1 MKPQQLE
8 HLIKEQHADAYRWAR
23 QCCNFQDALAQ
34 DVLQQVYLKILEGKA
49 VFNGHS
55 SVKTWLFSIIRY
67 TALEQVRKDFPLQR
81 LEEGMDVVMEETEES
96 QLNHE
101 QLMLRLPSQQREVLT
116 LVFYHGLTLEKT
128 AEVMGLHIG
137 TVRTHYDR
145 AKKSLKS
152 WILEKKANE

>member
-1 MKPQQLE
+1 MKPKQLE
-8 HLIKEQHADAYRWAR
+8 KLIKEQHSDAYRWAR
-23 QCCNFQDALAQ
+23 QCCHFQDARAQ

-55 SVKTWLFSIIRY
+55 SVKTWLFSLIRY
-67 TALEQVRKDFPLQR
+67 TAWEHIRKDVPMQM
-81 LEEGMDVVMEETEES
+81 LEDGMDIVAEEIEET

-101 QLMLRLPSQQREVLT
+101 QLMLRLPAQQREVLT
-116 LVFYHGLTLEKT
+116 LVFYHGLTLEKA

-152 WILEKKANE
+152 WILEKKAYE